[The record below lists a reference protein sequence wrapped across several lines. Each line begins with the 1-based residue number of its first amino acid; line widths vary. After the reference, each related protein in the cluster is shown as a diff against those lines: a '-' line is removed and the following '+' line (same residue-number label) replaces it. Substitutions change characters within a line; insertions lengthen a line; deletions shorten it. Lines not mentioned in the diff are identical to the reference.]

1 MTTLN
6 KVAAKPAIVQPGA
19 LGYLLWVRRDLPPV
33 YSHLAKVFPEVA
45 NFESTLKR
53 QAAGLGDDTVDFTD
67 TSFTPDTSTFDLA
80 PAPIFIDAPEI
91 PAISVP
97 IDSSG
102 SAAEAANSIS
112 GSTLSNIANTISA
125 VLPSAL
131 KAATAVV
138 NSQTASKT
146 LATAQLQYSAA
157 IAGKSPLLTGIV
169 TTPNGTQYLSALNP
183 LGNASD
189 VLSTNV
195 SGLPLWAWGLIGIG
209 ALGLIVAT
217 SGD

>member
-1 MTTLN
+1 MTSLN

-33 YSHLAKVFPEVA
+33 YSHLATVFPEVA
-45 NFESTLKR
+45 NFEGALKR

-67 TSFTPDTSTFDLA
+67 TSFTPDVSI
-80 PAPIFIDAPEI
+80 PEVAPIFIDAPEI
-91 PAISVP
+91 PQVSMPV
-97 IDSSG
+97 DSSG
-102 SAAEAANSIS
+102 SAAEAANGIS
-112 GSTLSNIANTISA
+112 SSTLSNIAATVAA

-131 KAATAVV
+131 KTATAIV

-157 IAGKSPLLTGIV
+157 VAGKSPLITGIV
-169 TTPNGTQYLSALNP
+169 TTPAGTQYLSALNP
-183 LGNASD
+183 LGVPSD
-189 VLSTNV
+189 ILSTNLI
-195 SGLPLWAWGLIGIG
+195 GLPLWAWGLLGVG
-209 ALGLIVAT
+209 ALALIVGA